1 MADLQPVEKQ
11 CVSVLEFEMADK
23 VREGAEMSIID
34 PAANGPGRPV
44 GRTPKPQTHRA
55 QQKAITQGLRKFFD
69 AVVSEPVPDEFM
81 ALLQKI
87 DGKKEEGA

>member
-1 MADLQPVEKQ
+1 
-11 CVSVLEFEMADK
+11 MADK
-23 VREGAEMSIID
+23 MREGAAITTVD
-34 PAANGPGRPV
+34 PVANTVARAGV
-44 GRTPKPQTHRA
+44 RTPKPQTHRA

-69 AVVSEPVPDEFM
+69 SVASEPVPDEFM